1 MRNFGRRL
9 ESVEKILGL
18 KDEIRKT
25 VIIVREYG
33 TEHAILPES
42 VEDWITYQ
50 EKLQKTGRPPL
61 CVSASAEMK
70 ARARVTKRNKN
81 STK

>member
-1 MRNFGRRL
+1 MRNIDRRL
-9 ESVEKILGL
+9 ESVEKKLGL

-33 TEHAILPES
+33 TEHAVLPES
-42 VEDWITYQ
+42 VDDWITYK
-50 EKLQKTGRPPL
+50 EKLKSGRQPL
-61 CVSASAEMK
+61 CVSASEEMK